1 MKIRTFFAHLGA
13 ALTLSFSSLAQAD
26 ISLTYQSQANPEHR
40 STILVSEDF
49 IRFENPMAPEFFMLF
64 DAKRQ
69 HMTLVDSDKRSYSI
83 LDRET
88 LESLSEQIEVTR
100 RAIMAEL
107 KAGMKVANAEEKE
120 QMAMILEQIQQ
131 LAQAPKKQLVEY
143 QPMNKEQEING
154 YTCQMIEA
162 LVNGETQARLC
173 VTKSSDV
180 GIPDSAMS
188 TLESFHNFS
197 SGVHQQLNP
206 GDTTELLFV
215 MNSKNQLP
223 VSIERTYPISAADEY
238 RLTDVQTLTIP
249 ASAFKVPEAFEAKD
263 IEDAFIVE

>member
-1 MKIRTFFAHLGA
+1 MKIPTLVTRLGA
-13 ALTLSFSSLAQAD
+13 ALTFGISSLTMAD
-26 ISLTYQSQANPEHR
+26 ISLTYQSQATPEHR
-40 STILVSEDF
+40 STILVSEDY

-64 DAKRQ
+64 DVKRQ
-69 HMTLVDSDKRSYSI
+69 HMTLVDSEKRSYSI

-107 KAGMKVANAEEKE
+107 EAGMKVANDEEKE
-120 QMAMILEQIQQ
+120 QMAE
-131 LAQAPKKQLVEY
+131 APEKQLVEY
-143 QPMNKEQEING
+143 QPMNSQQEVNG
-154 YTCQMIEA
+154 YNCQMIEA
-162 LVNGETQARLC
+162 QVNGETQAKLC
-173 VTKSSDV
+173 VANSSEV
-180 GIPDSAMS
+180 GIPESAMN

-223 VSIERTYPISAADEY
+223 VSIKRTYPASAQDEY
-238 RLTDVQTLTIP
+238 RLTEVQTLTIP
-249 ASAFKVPEAFEAKD
+249 ASAFQVPQAFEAKD

>member
-1 MKIRTFFAHLGA
+1 MKIPTLVTRLGA
-13 ALTLSFSSLAQAD
+13 ALTFGISSMAMAD
-26 ISLTYQSQANPEHR
+26 ISLTYQSQATPEHR

-64 DAKRQ
+64 DVKRQ
-69 HMTLVDSDKRSYSI
+69 HMTLVDSEKRSYSI

-107 KAGMKVANAEEKE
+107 EAGMKVANEEEKE
-120 QMAMILEQIQQ
+120 QMADILEQIQQ
-131 LAQAPKKQLVEY
+131 LAEAPEKQLVEY
-143 QPMNKEQEING
+143 QPMNSEQEVNG
-154 YTCQMIEA
+154 YNCQMIEA
-162 LVNGETQARLC
+162 QVNGETQAKLC
-173 VTKSSDV
+173 VANSSEV
-180 GIPDSAMS
+180 GIPDDAMN

-197 SGVHQQLNP
+197 SSVHQQLNP
-206 GDTTELLFV
+206 GDATELLFV

-223 VSIERTYPISAADEY
+223 VSIMRTYPLSAQDEY
-238 RLTDVQTLTIP
+238 RLTDVQTLSIP
-249 ASAFKVPEAFEAKD
+249 ASAFQVPQAFEAKD